1 MLDKANP
8 LANAR
13 RAQRARTIGSVLR
26 STASIA
32 VGCTAFFLILDALG
46 ISLAPFI
53 ASVGIVGVALG
64 FGAQSLVKDFL
75 TGLFM
80 LLEDQYG
87 VGDVIDV
94 GPANGT
100 VEAVTLRITKIRD
113 ADGTLWYVPNG
124 TMLRV
129 GNKTQGWATAVV
141 EIDVDY
147 FADLDQVRSLLS
159 EAAARVAA
167 DPVTGSHILGEP
179 TITGIEKLS
188 ADAVTLRLKVKTSPA
203 QQWEVARELRIAAR
217 RALEQAH
224 VPLAGQRDL
233 MATHRAAVA
242 ERTRARDP
250 HDTPLDDMVDR
261 ARRTR
266 GVLVRRR
273 RSEAQAQSSRGSPA
287 WTVSPSGDQD
297 GEQVGVGLQG
307 DDRADGRQVGGVHVE
322 RRPGDQVVAGAHGLP
337 AVDVQREPRTG
348 QADGVDPEVDQ
359 DRAPLAQLERERVRV
374 QRADHAVGGR
384 DDRLRLRCAA
394 ARSRGRDRRCPRA
407 NTGSGT
413 AVTGRTTPVSG
424 LTSRRVAIVGTARPA
439 SAQGV
444 ELGGE
449 VVGLRADDHLDDATR
464 AHDTERSAG
473 LEGALV
479 DEVGV
484 GHLDAQPGDARLE
497 VHDVRVP
504 TQRCEDLL
512 CLAHGTPQLAGAC
525 WYGATPRVT
534 LRGPSTMRARRRVP
548 AGVRETPR
556 AHTAIGR
563 RGGHAGECRAR

>member
-1 MLDKANP
+1 MAQWFLGIPLKIILIVAISSIALWLIRRSIRTITNHVADGTPWLERGMLKPLGDSAVGAVLDKANP

-26 STASIA
+26 STATIA
-32 VGCTAFFLILDALG
+32 VGGTAFFLILDALG

-64 FGAQSLVKDFL
+64 FGAQSLVRDFL

-124 TMLRV
+124 TMVRV

-147 FADLDQVRSLLS
+147 FADLDQVRSLLA

-217 RALEQAH
+217 QVLEQAH

-233 MATHRAAVA
+233 MAAHRPRVA
-242 ERTRARDP
+242 ERAAGAGPAR
-250 HDTPLDDMVDR
+250 HAAGRHGRR

-266 GVLVRRR
+266 GDRARPARRTSSGPVEQRVARRARSRRR
-273 RSEAQAQSSRGSPA
+273 RP
-287 WTVSPSGDQD
+287 
-297 GEQVGVGLQG
+297 
-307 DDRADGRQVGGVHVE
+307 GR
-322 RRPGDQVVAGAHGLP
+322 
-337 AVDVQREPRTG
+337 
-348 QADGVDPEVDQ
+348 
-359 DRAPLAQLERERVRV
+359 
-374 QRADHAVGGR
+374 
-384 DDRLRLRCAA
+384 
-394 ARSRGRDRRCPRA
+394 
-407 NTGSGT
+407 
-413 AVTGRTTPVSG
+413 
-424 LTSRRVAIVGTARPA
+424 
-439 SAQGV
+439 
-444 ELGGE
+444 
-449 VVGLRADDHLDDATR
+449 
-464 AHDTERSAG
+464 
-473 LEGALV
+473 
-479 DEVGV
+479 
-484 GHLDAQPGDARLE
+484 
-497 VHDVRVP
+497 
-504 TQRCEDLL
+504 
-512 CLAHGTPQLAGAC
+512 
-525 WYGATPRVT
+525 
-534 LRGPSTMRARRRVP
+534 
-548 AGVRETPR
+548 
-556 AHTAIGR
+556 
-563 RGGHAGECRAR
+563 